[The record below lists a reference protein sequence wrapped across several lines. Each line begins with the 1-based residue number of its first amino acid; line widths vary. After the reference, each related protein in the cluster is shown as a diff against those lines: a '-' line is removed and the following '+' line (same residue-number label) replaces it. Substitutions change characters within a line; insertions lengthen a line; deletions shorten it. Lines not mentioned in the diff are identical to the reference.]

1 MFSLFNK
8 AKGKDGLVG
17 IYFSADSVTLAHI
30 VSPDSDPELKLC
42 EEFKA
47 ETLEDKAKV
56 LEKQVN
62 KLGLEDTK
70 ASFILS
76 PTDYK
81 LFLVESPQVEPEEMT
96 GAVKWKIKDLISQPV
111 DEMAITIFPV
121 PDDAYRGQSDMVYAV
136 AAKKS
141 KIHEIIDL
149 VNNSGLVLKTI
160 DIPEL
165 VMKNLTAVSADDSNG
180 LAILDLR
187 GTGSILNLSKKGAI
201 YLTRHLNTR
210 MDAEVMR
217 SGDWESIL
225 EKLVLEIQRSLDY
238 YESQMGQS
246 PIAKI
251 LVAPRE
257 SDSAALALQLNDAMA
272 VSVGTLD
279 LTNSLKSKLDLPMNL
294 QQACM
299 MAIGGALR
307 QEKAA

>member
-187 GTGSILNLSKKGAI
+187 GTGSILNLSKK
-201 YLTRHLNTR
+201 RC
-210 MDAEVMR
+210 
-217 SGDWESIL
+217 
-225 EKLVLEIQRSLDY
+225 
-238 YESQMGQS
+238 
-246 PIAKI
+246 
-251 LVAPRE
+251 
-257 SDSAALALQLNDAMA
+257 
-272 VSVGTLD
+272 
-279 LTNSLKSKLDLPMNL
+279 DLPDTSFEYQDGCRSDEVRRL
-294 QQACM
+294 GVYSRKTCP
-299 MAIGGALR
+299 GDTALTGLLR
-307 QEKAA
+307 KPDGTVPNCKDFSCTKRI